1 MANQGLNIDNL
12 TPEQFDELLAQHER
26 EIRLG
31 NVPEGS
37 RRPAAPPKRWFRPL
51 MLFVATCLSTWYVGV
66 LDSGWVGGAIYSA
79 SLMSILVFHEMGH
92 FLQSVRYG
100 VPASFPYFIPMPLPP
115 IGTMG
120 AVIFQRRG
128 AGDRKALFDIAISGP
143 LAGLVLALPMAVL
156 GIMWSEPTYTMPTTP
171 EFFLGAPL
179 LFQWLIAYFHPVTSA
194 TFSLEFHPMAAAGWV
209 GIFITALN
217 LVPVSQLDGGH
228 IMYALLR
235 KKAHIVAIGF
245 LLLVVGYMAWTGRYQ
260 WLLMVALVTFMG
272 PKHPPTANDN
282 VPLGWGR
289 KILGW
294 LTLAFLIIG
303 ITPDPIRYYDPGEQR
318 PVRKPAAIELITPPQ
333 QGANPT
339 QPG

>member
-26 EIRLG
+26 EIQLG

-51 MLFVATCLSTWYVGV
+51 MLFAATCLSTWYVGGPEYSMA
-66 LDSGWVGGAIYSA
+66 LMAI
-79 SLMSILVFHEMGH
+79 LLFHEMGH
-92 FLQSVRYG
+92 FLQSIRYH

-120 AVIFQRRG
+120 AVIIQRRG

-143 LAGLVLALPMAVL
+143 LAGLLIALPMTYL
-156 GIMWSEPTYTMPTTP
+156 GIQWSTVQLVPTNGAGFQFGEP
-171 EFFLGAPL
+171 LI
-179 LFQWLIAYFHPVTSA
+179 FQWLINYVHGPIPQGYDLFMHPFA
-194 TFSLEFHPMAAAGWV
+194 HAGWV

-333 QGANPT
+333 HGANPT